1 MRDHGGDFGIVA
13 GSCLSYT
20 KVRSSRHS
28 MELVGV
34 VGRWGLGIGDRVGV
48 GRCVLGVGTEDAAC
62 RTVAPGNW
70 VIRFLGS

>member
-13 GSCLSYT
+13 GSCLSYM

-48 GRCVLGVGTEDAAC
+48 GR
-62 RTVAPGNW
+62 
-70 VIRFLGS
+70 

>member
-1 MRDHGGDFGIVA
+1 MVERYLAKVDVASSNLVSRLNKIPSMRDHGGDFGIVA
-13 GSCLSYT
+13 GSCLSYM

-48 GRCVLGVGTEDAAC
+48 GR
-62 RTVAPGNW
+62 
-70 VIRFLGS
+70 